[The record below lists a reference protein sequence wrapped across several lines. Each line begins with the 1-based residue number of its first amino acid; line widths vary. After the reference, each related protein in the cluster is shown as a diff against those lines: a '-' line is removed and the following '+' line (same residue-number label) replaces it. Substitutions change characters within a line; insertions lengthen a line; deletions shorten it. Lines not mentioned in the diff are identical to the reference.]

1 VLVHG
6 LWGHPQDWRWVRE
19 LLEAHGVAVYCPD
32 LPSHRSAT
40 AGLLADAE
48 EVRTAIRE
56 AAQPVVVAG
65 WSYGGTVISIAADRE
80 PSVSRLVY
88 ASSVPSHAR
97 DHGVADWIDADP
109 DILRFADRTFVLN
122 NHLWP
127 NDLEAETFPAEV
139 LQHLRAHPRRPVSR
153 RSMSD
158 PQPTAAWQSVPTTV
172 LIGRFDEQTSADDI
186 DRIAAAIPDRRIL
199 ASDHFSIFR
208 EPDAISRAILQ
219 GLETST
225 RTA

>member
-1 VLVHG
+1 MTKHSRQTGDADPGSAVLVHG

-80 PSVSRLVY
+80 PSVTRLVY

-97 DHGVADWIDADP
+97 G
-109 DILRFADRTFVLN
+109 
-122 NHLWP
+122 
-127 NDLEAETFPAEV
+127 
-139 LQHLRAHPRRPVSR
+139 PRSR
-153 RSMSD
+153 R
-158 PQPTAAWQSVPTTV
+158 
-172 LIGRFDEQTSADDI
+172 L
-186 DRIAAAIPDRRIL
+186 DRR
-199 ASDHFSIFR
+199 
-208 EPDAISRAILQ
+208 
-219 GLETST
+219 
-225 RTA
+225 